1 MKKCALK
8 LIIVIGFFLITAVRS
23 YAIENINME
32 IQKDTTFLTVKAR
45 IIPSQ
50 EFAEDFKNGLS
61 KNIFILI
68 ELYRKWSIIPDE
80 FINGV
85 QIQRVLISDPIK
97 DEFIIKTLQGE
108 ILTEKRFKNWQEALD
123 WALNIGPVRVVNI
136 NNVDRG
142 KYYIKI
148 TVESNIKKLPSI
160 LEHILFFIPTY
171 EKKITKESESF
182 RLP

>member
-1 MKKCALK
+1 MKRFMMKML
-8 LIIVIGFFLITAVRS
+8 VIAGLLLLQAFYAH
-23 YAIENINME
+23 AIENINME
-32 IQKDTTFLTVKAR
+32 IQKDNSFLTVKAR
-45 IIPSQ
+45 VIPSQ
-50 EFAEDFKNGLS
+50 EFIDDFKSGLS

-80 FINGV
+80 FISGV
-85 QIQRVLISDPIK
+85 QMQRILIPDPIK
-97 DEFIIKTLQGE
+97 GEFIIKTLEGDR
-108 ILTEKRFKNWQEALD
+108 LTEKRFKNWQEALD
-123 WALNIGPVRVVNI
+123 WALKTDYIKIASI
-136 NNVDRG
+136 NNLDRG

-148 TVESNIKKLPSI
+148 TVESNIKKLPSV

>member
-1 MKKCALK
+1 MVIAGFLLLCAFP
-8 LIIVIGFFLITAVRS
+8 VH
-23 YAIENINME
+23 AIEDIDME
-32 IQKDTTFLTVKAR
+32 IQKTNPFLIVKAR

-50 EFAEDFKNGLS
+50 EFVDDFKNGLS

-85 QIQRVLISDPIK
+85 YIQRVLISDPIK
-97 DEFIIKTLQGE
+97 EEFIIKSVERETLK
-108 ILTEKRFKNWQEALD
+108 EKRFKNWREALD
-123 WALNIGPVRVVNI
+123 WALRIEPVKIVNI
-136 NNVDRG
+136 NDVAKG

-171 EKKITKESESF
+171 EKKITKESERF

>member
-1 MKKCALK
+1 MKKFSVSILILLVALI
-8 LIIVIGFFLITAVRS
+8 LWPS
-23 YAIENINME
+23 YAYSLESIDIE
-32 IQKDTTFLTVKAR
+32 IQKNSNSLIVKAR

-50 EFAEDFKNGLS
+50 EFVEDFKNGLS

-80 FINGV
+80 FISGV
-85 QIQRVLISDPIK
+85 QIQRILISDPIK
-97 DEFIIKTLQGE
+97 DEFIVQNVEEQKLI
-108 ILTEKRFKNWQEALD
+108 EKRFKSWKEALD
-123 WALNIGPVRVVNI
+123 WALKIEPVKI
-136 NNVDRG
+136 VDIRNLERG

-148 TVESNIKKLPSI
+148 TVESNIKKLPAV

-171 EKKITKESESF
+171 DKKITKKSGNF

>member
-1 MKKCALK
+1 MINSILNI
-8 LIIVIGFFLITAVRS
+8 LIIVTFLFLSVLNAH
-23 YAIENINME
+23 AIEDINME
-32 IQKDTTFLTVKAR
+32 IQKNSSSLIVKAR

-50 EFAEDFKNGLS
+50 EFVEDFKNGLS
-61 KNIFILI
+61 KNILIMI

-80 FINGV
+80 FIVGI

-97 DEFIIKTLQGE
+97 DEFIVKTVQSDV
-108 ILTEKRFKNWQEALD
+108 LTEKRFKNYQEALD
-123 WALNIGPVRVVNI
+123 WALNIEPVKLVNI
-136 NNVDRG
+136 NRVERG

-148 TVESNIKKLPSI
+148 TVESNIKRLPSV

-171 EKKITKESESF
+171 EKKITKESEHF